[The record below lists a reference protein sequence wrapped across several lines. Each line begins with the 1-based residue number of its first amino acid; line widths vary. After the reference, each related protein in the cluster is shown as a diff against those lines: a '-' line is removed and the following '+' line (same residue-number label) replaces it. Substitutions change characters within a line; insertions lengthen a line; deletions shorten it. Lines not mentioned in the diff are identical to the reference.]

1 MIIDTTFSIDG
12 VLGAFAFT
20 MSIPLIILGNGLGAI
35 VIRQLTIGNIDKIK
49 KYVYLKNGAMY
60 SILCL
65 SLVMILEGFN
75 IEVPTMLS
83 PIVTMMIIA
92 FFLLKSVAHAKKLAT

>member
-1 MIIDTTFSIDG
+1 MI
-12 VLGAFAFT
+12 
-20 MSIPLIILGNGLGAI
+20 
-35 VIRQLTIGNIDKIK
+35 
-49 KYVYLKNGAMY
+49 VYLPWKAIWHPLFTLIFSFFIYDVKNSYLY
-60 SILCL
+60 SILYL

-92 FFLLKSVAHAKKLAT
+92 FFLLKSVAHAKKLAA